1 MKIKYLKIIALSC
14 NNFNSKITYQ
24 ENTILSNDFYTASI
38 LPHSGLIIKI
48 CRAYTDSQE
57 DFEDFYQEAC
67 LQIWKSRNAFQSK
80 SKWSTWIY
88 RITLNVCLTLSK
100 KNNRKGYPT
109 NNIQEESEENRAF
122 ENENLNLLYDAI
134 KQLSEVDRAII
145 LLHLE
150 ENPYKEIA
158 AIIGTS
164 ANNIAVKINR
174 IKKQLKILL
183 DGKIN

>member
-1 MKIKYLKIIALSC
+1 M
-14 NNFNSKITYQ
+14 
-24 ENTILSNDFYTASI
+24 SNDFYTTSI
-38 LPHSGLIIKI
+38 LPHAGIIIKI

-67 LQIWKSRNAFQSK
+67 LQIWKSRTAFKEK

-88 RITLNVCLTLSK
+88 RITLNVCLTLVK
-100 KNNRKGYPT
+100 KNNRRARPIEV
-109 NNIQEESEENRAF
+109 IQEDFDNNKAF

-134 KQLSEVDRAII
+134 KKLSELDRAII
-145 LLHLE
+145 LLYLE
-150 ENPYKEIA
+150 ENPNKEIA
-158 AIIGTS
+158 VIIGTS
-164 ANNIAVKINR
+164 ANNIAVRINR

>member
-1 MKIKYLKIIALSC
+1 MS
-14 NNFNSKITYQ
+14 S
-24 ENTILSNDFYTASI
+24 DFYTTSI
-38 LPHSGLIIKI
+38 LPNAGIIIKI

-67 LQIWKSRNAFQSK
+67 LQIWKTREAFQGK

-88 RITLNVCLTLSK
+88 RITLNVCLTLNK
-100 KNNRKGYPT
+100 KNKKRNAMVDVSNY
-109 NNIQEESEENRAF
+109 ISEENKAF
-122 ENENLNLLYDAI
+122 ANEDLNLLYDAI

-158 AIIGTS
+158 SIIGTS
-164 ANNIAVKINR
+164 ANNIAVRINR
-174 IKKQLKILL
+174 IKKQLKTLL
-183 DGKIN
+183 NGKIN